1 MSTSSAIGASRST
14 VPCSKDVPLPVK
26 SCKNFGL
33 LRRDFGQS
41 RVPEPPAGTIARKLS
56 KAIRPRLAVHRA
68 SPILITPTSEGWWSG
83 VVEGAGIFV
92 GVVVFFVIG
101 CCGGGGLGW
110 EFAVLDFGSGEV
122 FSGGGVALV
131 VGVGL
136 GVFGSFAQALL
147 HQGHFGQGT
156 GMAIRVG
163 VGQGQG
169 IGDGGEGG
177 VVSIEPA
184 GGAIGV
190 ADPRGW
196 LAICGAGGEDI
207 PGQDMRAGGSA
218 QQVNVIRAVPHVFA
232 LP

>member
-14 VPCSKDVPLPVK
+14 VPCSKDAPLPVK

-68 SPILITPTSEGWWSG
+68 SPILITPTSEGWGSG
-83 VVEGAGIFV
+83 VVEGAG
-92 GVVVFFVIG
+92 GVVVVGF
-101 CCGGGGLGW
+101 CGGGLGW
-110 EFAVLDFGSGEV
+110 ELAVLDFGSGQV
-122 FSGGGVALV
+122 FAGGGVALV

-136 GVFGSFAQALL
+136 GVFGSFAQELL

-177 VVSIEPA
+177 VVFIEPA

-218 QQVNVIRAVPHVFA
+218 QQVNIVRAVPHVFA